1 MGTYSSVISNAS
13 EEVGTGV
20 LLPSKQMIEPS
31 GAPLQR
37 TLDTKNARLGA
48 DQGYSGAA

>member
-1 MGTYSSVISNAS
+1 MRTYSGVGRNAS

-31 GAPLQR
+31 GAPLQC
-37 TLDTKNARLGA
+37 TLDAKNARLVPN
-48 DQGYSGAA
+48 QRNSGAA